1 MKKLTLIV
9 VAIATTITLA
19 GGSASATNDKG
30 YTPPTYPPAHTPE
43 KCMEYRF
50 EKATSTWDKKTGWS
64 SFTDW
69 PGVGPLAWGVVPNPR
84 TGSHGGTVGKDGYR
98 VYAYVVVDKRAVT
111 TGDCAPPPPTTTTP
125 PTTIPPTTTT
135 PPTTV
140 PPTTE
145 PPATTEPPQTT
156 VPPDTTTPETTIPPT
171 VPPETTTPPDTTAPP
186 TVATTTPPTVPPSV
200 SPSTI
205 VATTTP
211 PAPVVT
217 TPPALPKTGSEDRWL
232 IAIGLAAIA
241 SGYGAVVAARRR

>member
-30 YTPPTYPPAHTPE
+30 YTPPTYPPHTPA

-50 EKATSTWDKKTGWS
+50 EKATSTWDKKSGWS
-64 SFTDW
+64 SFVDW

-84 TGSHGGTVGKDGYR
+84 TGNHGGTVGKHGHR
-98 VYAYVVVDKRAVT
+98 VYAYVVVDKREVT
-111 TGDCAPPPPTTTTP
+111 TGECAPPPPTTTP
-125 PTTIPPTTTT
+125 PTTVPPTTEPPATTT

-156 VPPDTTTPETTIPPT
+156 VPPDTTAPPVTTTPD
-171 VPPETTTPPDTTAPP
+171 TTTPPVVD
-186 TVATTTPPTVPPSV
+186 TTTPPTVPPSV
-200 SPSTI
+200 SPTTI
-205 VATTTP
+205 AVTVP
-211 PAPVVT
+211 PAPT
-217 TPPALPKTGSEDRWL
+217 TPPPALPATGSSSVL
-232 IAIGLAAIA
+232 LMGAALAALA
-241 SGYGAVVAARRR
+241 SGTALLGFARRR